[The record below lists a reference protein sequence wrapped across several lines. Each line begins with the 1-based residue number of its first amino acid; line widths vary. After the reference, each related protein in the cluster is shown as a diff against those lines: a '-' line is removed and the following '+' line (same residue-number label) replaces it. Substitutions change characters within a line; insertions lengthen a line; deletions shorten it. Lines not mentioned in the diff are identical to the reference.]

1 MNLVNELLAHFK
13 ITDLSQDVS
22 GVAWFTTGNLDLREL
37 ARYLRQ
43 AGARFV
49 TITANELPRGE
60 GFCLEYLWDLDGRLY
75 GFPFYP
81 AAKTMPSIY
90 DICEAVDWIE
100 REIHEEYAIDFT
112 GREYEPLLL
121 RAGERSGVNLH
132 EVAT

>member
-1 MNLVNELLAHFK
+1 MNLVDELRTDFK
-13 ITDLSQDVS
+13 ITEFSQDAS
-22 GVAWFTTGNLDLREL
+22 GVTWFTTGNVDVREL
-37 ARYLRQ
+37 ASYLRR

-49 TITANELPRGE
+49 TITAYETLGDER
-60 GFCLEYLWDLDGRLY
+60 FRLEYLWDSEGRLL

-81 AAKTMPSIY
+81 EAKTMSSIY

-121 RAGERSGVNLH
+121 RAGEHAGVNLH
-132 EVAT
+132 EVGQ